1 MGIFSRKIQPPN
13 LGEVN
18 IATPAE
24 HIVQL
29 DSEQSLGT
37 NILKGYTT
45 GLLSFGERQKLFQIL
60 EVTSWGKSHPYFHFK
75 AEDLYISCKG
85 WIAFKIE
92 KVNAPLWESWLSH
105 NHPK

>member
-1 MGIFSRKIQPPN
+1 MGIFSRKMQSHN

-37 NILKGYTT
+37 NVLKGFTT
-45 GLLSFGERQKLFQIL
+45 GLLSFGERQNLFQML
-60 EVTSWGKSHPYFHFK
+60 EVISWGYSHPYFPFK
-75 AEDLYISCKG
+75 TEDLYISCKG
-85 WIAFKIE
+85 WIAFKID
-92 KVNAPLWESWLSH
+92 KSNAPLWESWLSH